1 MFTALATFSPVS
13 HNSGHILMRL
23 NICPNNQF
31 CVQEPFAAPAVPPPA
46 AAEPAAAQQQK
57 KIRRQS
63 LSIRDVNLKSND
75 ITLKT

>member
-1 MFTALATFSPVS
+1 MMSFFAKQFCVQDPMDSMPSYL
-13 HNSGHILMRL
+13 
-23 NICPNNQF
+23 PNNQF